1 MTRLKN
7 KKYLEIYEKIKNDMM
22 CGALKKGDKLPS
34 KRVMSESANVSVIT
48 VEHAYDLLVSE
59 GYADSRER
67 SGYFVTYTKGEFFT
81 ENKPSF
87 SPATPVNVSQTE
99 SEGISYDRLAKT
111 TRAVLAEYGEKLL
124 ERSENKGVSELR
136 TEIRNYLERN
146 KGVLVD
152 TERIIIG
159 SGAEYLYGL
168 IIELLGERKYAIET
182 PSYTQIE
189 RIYKAKNIDLS
200 RLQIGSDGIPS
211 ETLMNTKADVL
222 HITPFRSYPTG
233 VCANANKKAEYLLWA
248 KKNSAFII
256 EDDYE
261 SEFSL
266 QGNVSQTLFSMDTN
280 DSVIYINTFS
290 KTIAR
295 SIRVGYMILPKRLVP
310 LFDEKLGFYSC
321 TVPTLEQY
329 LITAL
334 LRDGTFEKHL
344 NKLRRKRRL
353 SARKP

>member
-22 CGALKKGDKLPS
+22 CGALKKGNKLPS

-67 SGYFVTYTKGEFFT
+67 SGYFVTYSKGEFFT
-81 ENKPSF
+81 ESRPS
-87 SPATPVNVSQTE
+87 SPAPSNVSQTE
-99 SEGISYDRLAKT
+99 SEGISFDRLAKT
-111 TRAVLAEYGEKLL
+111 TRAVLSEYGEKLL
-124 ERSENKGVSELR
+124 ARSENKGLIELR
-136 TEIRNYLERN
+136 NEIRNYLERN

-152 TERIIIG
+152 TERIVIG

-168 IIELLGERKYAIET
+168 IIDLLGERKYAIET

-189 RIYKAKNIDLS
+189 NIYKARNIDLT
-200 RLQIGSDGIPS
+200 RLKIGADGIPS
-211 ETLMNTKADVL
+211 DTLINTSADVL

-266 QGNVSQTLFSMDTN
+266 QGNVSQTLFAMDTN
-280 DSVIYINTFS
+280 DSVIYVNTFS
-290 KTIAR
+290 KTVAR
-295 SIRVGYMILPKRLVP
+295 SLRVGYMILPKRLVP

-329 LITAL
+329 IITYL
-334 LRDGTFEKHL
+334 LKNGTFEKHL
-344 NKLRRKRRL
+344 NKIRRIRRL
-353 SARKP
+353 SARKS